1 MEQLGFE
8 VKEKLA
14 ALESALLANHPT
26 MSMLLRDIHSKLMMD
41 KAVVTL
47 MSEEEIQ
54 LVVSGLAR
62 QTAVEIATSFV
73 GKKSGGSK
81 KKETATKINDSYA
94 DEL

>member
-14 ALESALLANHPT
+14 ALEAALLANHPT
-26 MSMLLRDIHSKLMMD
+26 MPVLLRDIHSKLMLD
-41 KAVVTL
+41 KAIVTL

-54 LVVSGLAR
+54 VVVSGLAR
-62 QTAVEIATSFV
+62 QTAVEISTSFV
-73 GKKSGGSK
+73 GKKTSGGK